1 VNERVSQS
9 GQEKDDKREG
19 LSEVKTIGA
28 YWTLLAGVVP
38 QERLAKFV
46 RHLDNPN
53 EFKTPHRVPALSRD
67 HPKFAENG
75 DYWNGG
81 VWAPTNYMVPGIRS
95 SRSMCALAPTVWL
108 TVRLIERDQVLRGL
122 TKNGQD
128 ELAYDIASNHHRAV
142 VKVYE
147 LTGTVWENYSP
158 SRAAPGSPAKKYAAL
173 SRRSAT
179 SRSVLTSVHSPAHRH
194 FVGWS
199 GLGPIAIFLEYVIG
213 LRPDVESGTARD
225 THHRTRGGF

>member
-1 VNERVSQS
+1 VNDRVNQS
-9 GQEKDDKREG
+9 GQDKDKREG

-46 RHLDNPN
+46 SHLDNPN

-81 VWAPTNYMVPGIRS
+81 VWAPTNYMVPDIRP
-95 SRSMCALAPTVWL
+95 RAVCALAPTVWL
-108 TVRLIERDQVLRGL
+108 TYTSLLAHYAIERAQVLRGL

-158 SRAAPGSPAKKYAAL
+158 SRAAPGSPAKKYATL
-173 SRRSAT
+173 SR
-179 SRSVLTSVHSPAHRH
+179 H
-194 FVGWS
+194 
-199 GLGPIAIFLEYVIG
+199 
-213 LRPDVESGTARD
+213 SGTNLSSPPC
-225 THHRTRGGF
+225 TRPHTGTL